1 MLSCHRFV
9 PSACLL
15 AAFLLTAAGCSG
27 STDSST
33 TADGSAATSPPP
45 AAPEVPQ
52 AGDAADE
59 STAAADRPD
68 SKKVGEPS
76 KDDFLAAAQKGV
88 NVDGGKS
95 GSEDAPPFVSTPDNP
110 GPTEP
115 LFSDPAEP
123 VAGVDPAWREK
134 WETSFEKAKAIAQA
148 EKKDILM
155 NFTGSDWCGWCI
167 RLGQEVF
174 RHEAFAKYANKNFV
188 LLELDFPRGFE
199 LDESLQ
205 QQNDALQTQ
214 FGIEGF
220 PSLLLLDSQGR
231 AYAQTG
237 YQPGGPPAY
246 TEHLETLKDLR
257 KTRDEAF
264 AAAEELTGTEKA
276 QKLNDGLEAIQPL
289 LRFASYA
296 PVIDKIIEL
305 DADDSAG
312 LKTKF
317 ETARAEHQFSQR
329 MQAIVT
335 LANETRD
342 WDAVL
347 ADLDKVI
354 TEYAVFDGLAIQA
367 QMLQLQVLQAADRTE
382 DLIKLTDQLLAAKSL
397 EGQARL
403 RVYITKLTVLDQS
416 NRLEDALP
424 VIDAIITDFGD
435 EKEMRINL
443 LMTKAS
449 FLGRL
454 GQKDAAKAVIQSVR
468 ESAEPSLLPQID
480 DFEKQILAEPEP
492 KPGQPATDA
501 AKKPAADASN

>member
-1 MLSCHRFV
+1 MLSRHRFAV
-9 PSACLL
+9 SACLTVV
-15 AAFLLTAAGCSG
+15 FLLSATGCGGPVEPST
-27 STDSST
+27 STD
-33 TADGSAATSPPP
+33 GSQGDAP
-45 AAPEVPQ
+45 APSAPEAPQ
-52 AGDAADE
+52 AGDVASESAADVGR
-59 STAAADRPD
+59 AA
-68 SKKVGEPS
+68 EPS

-88 NVDGGKS
+88 KVGDSATEG
-95 GSEDAPPFVSTPDNP
+95 APPFVSTPENP

-115 LFSDPAEP
+115 LFSDPTEP
-123 VAGVDPAWREK
+123 VAGVDRAWREK
-134 WETSFEKAKAIAQA
+134 WETSFEKARAAAQA
-148 EKKDILM
+148 GNKDILM

-174 RHEAFAKYANKNFV
+174 QHDAFAEYARKNFV

-205 QQNDALQTQ
+205 QQNDALQAQ
-214 FGIEGF
+214 FGVEGF
-220 PSLLLLDSQGR
+220 PAILLLDSQGR

-246 TEHLETLKDLR
+246 TEHLETLKDFR

-264 AAAEELTGTEKA
+264 AAAEGLAGLEKA
-276 QKLNDGLEAIQPL
+276 KKLNEGLEALQPS

-296 PVIDKIIEL
+296 GIIDQIIEL
-305 DADDSAG
+305 DADDAGG
-312 LKTKF
+312 LKSKF
-317 ETARAEHQFSQR
+317 ETARAEHRFSQR

-335 LANETRD
+335 MANETRD

-347 ADLDKVI
+347 AELDKTI
-354 TEYAVFDGLAIQA
+354 TEYAAFGDLATQA
-367 QMLQLQVLQAADRTE
+367 QMLQLQVLQAADRSD
-382 DLIKLTDQLLAAKSL
+382 DLLKLTDSLLAEESL
-397 EGQARL
+397 EGRARL
-403 RVYITKLTVLDQS
+403 QVYITKLTVLDQS

-424 VIDAIITDFGD
+424 VVDAIITDFGD

-454 GQKDAAKAVIQSVR
+454 GQKDAARAVIQSVR
-468 ESAEPSLLPQID
+468 ETAEPSLLPQID

-492 KPGQPATDA
+492 EPA
-501 AKKPAADASN
+501 KEKPAADAAK